1 MNSSIAK
8 WFAEA
13 DANHYPAYTV
23 PALRAPE
30 LILQSG
36 YDAKIDIW
44 ALGCLVRNPHYES
57 WHIAHKLRC
66 AHLGVRVTDRTPA
79 FHPDTCLGDCNRRT
93 SPRINAIAHW
103 GVV

>member
-30 LILQSG
+30 LILRSG

-44 ALGCLVRNPHYES
+44 ALGCLVRILDRETLSNTDEPRG
-57 WHIAHKLRC
+57 AHS
-66 AHLGVRVTDRTPA
+66 GV
-79 FHPDTCLGDCNRRT
+79 
-93 SPRINAIAHW
+93 
-103 GVV
+103 